1 VQTNVRN
8 LKTGEQCSHC
18 LVKQQETV
26 SENKKFSG
34 CFKSK
39 CGGIKAAKILNDN
52 PDAFDW
58 YSLEKTTTTALVL
71 MKI

>member
-1 VQTNVRN
+1 VQTNVLN

-18 LVKQQETV
+18 LVKQ
-26 SENKKFSG
+26 SKKLFS
-34 CFKSK
+34 KESYILTITK
-39 CGGIKAAKILNDN
+39 WGGIKAALKILNDN

-58 YSLEKTTTTALVL
+58 YSLEKITTTILKL